1 MTKTC
6 VVLLSVLFPA
16 AAKRQGARK
25 LKMKAKFADSS
36 LHTEHYLHRSVH
48 DNCFMLDKT
57 VLPFLHLTKCLQH
70 LSSVLFLSISSSI
83 QVVLPVP

>member
-16 AAKRQGARK
+16 VAKRQGARK
-25 LKMKAKFADSS
+25 PKMKAKFADSS
-36 LHTEHYLHRSVH
+36 LHTEHRSVH

-57 VLPFLHLTKCLQH
+57 TVLPFLHLTKYLQH
-70 LSSVLFLSISSSI
+70 CNRK
-83 QVVLPVP
+83 